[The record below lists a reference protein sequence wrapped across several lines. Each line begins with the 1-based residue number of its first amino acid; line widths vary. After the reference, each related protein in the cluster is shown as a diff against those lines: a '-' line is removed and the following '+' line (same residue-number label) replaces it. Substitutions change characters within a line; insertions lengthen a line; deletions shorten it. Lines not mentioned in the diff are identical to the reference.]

1 MECIHERP
9 GWPDF
14 TWNYD
19 ALAGQLAEVR
29 YHQGLLLGRM
39 KSLGFDLR
47 SEAALTTVT
56 SDVITSSAI
65 EGESLDPAQVRSS
78 VARHLGLETGGQVLV
93 GRDVEG
99 IVEVM
104 TDATRRYRE
113 PLTSARL
120 FDWHAALFPTG
131 RSGMH
136 RITVGAWRTD
146 ERGPVRLLSGTMGR
160 EKEHFQAPPAT
171 RVDGE
176 MSRFLDLLNTREES
190 DPILKAGIAH
200 FWFVTIHP
208 FDDGNGRIARAI
220 ADMLLARADGSPDRF
235 YSMSS
240 QIESERNAY
249 YSALEEQQRGAMDLT
264 PWLQWFLGC
273 LDRSFDR
280 AGESLEYVVYKGR
293 VRQAMSTVGVNE
305 RQKRIVERM
314 MDRFEGYMNTS
325 TYGRMAKCSTDT
337 ALRDIR
343 DLLEHGI
350 LVRNPAGGRS
360 TSYRLAS
367 AGELVQRNA

>member
-1 MECIHERP
+1 MR
-9 GWPDF
+9 
-14 TWNYD
+14 N
-19 ALAGQLAEVR
+19 
-29 YHQGLLLGRM
+29 
-39 KSLGFDLR
+39 LGFDLR
-47 SEAALTTVT
+47 TEAVLTTVT

-65 EGESLDPAQVRSS
+65 EGESLDPERVRSS
-78 VARHLGLETGGQVLV
+78 VARRLGLETGGQVLV

-146 ERGPVRLLSGTMGR
+146 ERGPMRMLSGTMGR
-160 EKEHFQAPPAT
+160 EKEHFQAPPAG

-176 MSRFLDLLNTREES
+176 TSRFLDWFNTEEEA

-208 FDDGNGRIARAI
+208 FGDGNGRIARAI
-220 ADMLLARADGSPDRF
+220 ADMLLARADGSSDRF

-240 QIESERNAY
+240 QIESEPNEY
-249 YSALEEQQRGAMDLT
+249 YRSLEER
-264 PWLQWFLGC
+264 
-273 LDRSFDR
+273 
-280 AGESLEYVVYKGR
+280 
-293 VRQAMSTVGVNE
+293 
-305 RQKRIVERM
+305 
-314 MDRFEGYMNTS
+314 
-325 TYGRMAKCSTDT
+325 
-337 ALRDIR
+337 
-343 DLLEHGI
+343 
-350 LVRNPAGGRS
+350 
-360 TSYRLAS
+360 
-367 AGELVQRNA
+367 

>member
-1 MECIHERP
+1 MAYIHQRS

-19 ALAGQLAEVR
+19 ALAGRLAEVR

-39 KSLGFDLR
+39 KNLGFDLR

-65 EGESLDPAQVRSS
+65 EGETLDPEQVRSS
-78 VARHLGLETGGQVLV
+78 VARHLGLETGGQVFV

-99 IVEVM
+99 IVEVL
-104 TDATRRYRE
+104 TDATRRYLE
-113 PLTSARL
+113 PLTLARL

-136 RITVGAWRTD
+136 RITVGGWRTD
-146 ERGPVRLLSGTMGR
+146 ERGPMRVLSGTMGR
-160 EKEHFQAPPAT
+160 EKEHFQAPAAE

-176 MSRFLDLLNTREES
+176 MSRFLDWINSEEGI

-220 ADMLLARADGSPDRF
+220 ADMLLARADGTPYRF

-249 YSALEEQQRGAMDLT
+249 YGSLEEQQRGDMDLT

-280 AGESLEYVVYKGR
+280 AGESLEHVVYKGR
-293 VRQAMSTVGVNE
+293 VRQAMSTVPVNE
-305 RQKRIVERM
+305 RQRKVVERM
-314 MDRFEGYMNTS
+314 MDHFEGYMNTS
-325 TYGRMAKCSTDT
+325 KYARMATCSSDT

-343 DLLEHGI
+343 DLLEHRVLI
-350 LVRNPAGGRS
+350 RNPAGGRS

-367 AGELVQRNA
+367 AGELGDRR

>member
-1 MECIHERP
+1 MEFIHQRP
-9 GWPDF
+9 DWPEF
-14 TWNYD
+14 TWDYD
-19 ALAGQLAEVR
+19 ALAGRLAEVR

-47 SEAALTTVT
+47 AEAALSTVT

-65 EGESLDPAQVRSS
+65 EGESLDPEQVRSS
-78 VARHLGLETGGQVLV
+78 VARHLGLETGGQVFV

-99 IVEVM
+99 IVEMM
-104 TDATRRYRE
+104 TNATRRYLE
-113 PLTSARL
+113 PLTAGRL
-120 FDWHAALFPTG
+120 FDWHAALFPAG
-131 RSGMH
+131 RSGIH
-136 RITVGAWRTD
+136 RITVGAWRTG
-146 ERGPVRLLSGTMGR
+146 ERGPMQVLSGPMGR
-160 EKEHFQAPPAT
+160 EKVHFQAPPAE
-171 RVDGE
+171 RLPKE
-176 MSRFLDLLNTREES
+176 MARFLDWFNAEEQT

-240 QIESERNAY
+240 QIESERSDY
-249 YSALEEQQRGAMDLT
+249 YRQLEQQQRGAMDLT
-264 PWLQWFLGC
+264 PWLEWFLGC

-280 AGESLEYVVYKGR
+280 AGESQEHVLYKAR
-293 VRQAMSTVGVNE
+293 VRHAMSAFGAHDRQRTV
-305 RQKRIVERM
+305 VERM
-314 MDRFEGYMNTS
+314 MDNFEGYMNTS
-325 TYGRMAKCSTDT
+325 KYAKMAKCSPDT

-350 LVRNPAGGRS
+350 LFRNPGGGRS
-360 TSYRLAS
+360 TSYRLS
-367 AGELVQRNA
+367 SNAGGE